1 MLTCPF
7 CSQASSG
14 SPVGGGTAYGR
25 GWTMPGPWIHLPRN
39 LEFFKELAVAE
50 GGYVELEQF
59 DSDGERQGTALWQ
72 VDHIIE
78 KKKEGLWL
86 QARLV
91 AATDEH
97 LGGSREGQG
106 RTIVAISWSTC
117 AQRPRASAVRRNVTV
132 NKNSIRTRSG
142 IFHRAISRHAKSAGS
157 PEKMSRKRLMERLP
171 FWQEQPL
178 HTIQLVEERPRP
190 GSLDT
195 WIGKQ
200 TYRNRD

>member
-78 KKKEGLWL
+78 KKKEGL
-86 QARLV
+86 
-91 AATDEH
+91 
-97 LGGSREGQG
+97 
-106 RTIVAISWSTC
+106 
-117 AQRPRASAVRRNVTV
+117 
-132 NKNSIRTRSG
+132 
-142 IFHRAISRHAKSAGS
+142 
-157 PEKMSRKRLMERLP
+157 
-171 FWQEQPL
+171 
-178 HTIQLVEERPRP
+178 
-190 GSLDT
+190 
-195 WIGKQ
+195 
-200 TYRNRD
+200 